1 MVKSLIEGVV
11 RYWYSFRLRMLIAR
25 DTTEI
30 NRGDD
35 SLTDIPDMPDS

>member
-1 MVKSLIEGVV
+1 MVKALIEGVV

-30 NRGDD
+30 DRGDD
-35 SLTDIPDMPDS
+35 SLTDISDMPDS

>member
-11 RYWYSFRLRMLIAR
+11 RYWYSFRLRLLIAR

-30 NRGDD
+30 DRGDD
-35 SLTDIPDMPDS
+35 SLTDISDMSDS

>member
-1 MVKSLIEGVV
+1 MVKSLVEGVV

-35 SLTDIPDMPDS
+35 SLTDISDMPDS

>member
-35 SLTDIPDMPDS
+35 PLTDISDMPDS

>member
-30 NRGDD
+30 DRGDD
-35 SLTDIPDMPDS
+35 SLTDISDMPDG

>member
-30 NRGDD
+30 NRGDY
-35 SLTDIPDMPDS
+35 SLTDISDMPDS